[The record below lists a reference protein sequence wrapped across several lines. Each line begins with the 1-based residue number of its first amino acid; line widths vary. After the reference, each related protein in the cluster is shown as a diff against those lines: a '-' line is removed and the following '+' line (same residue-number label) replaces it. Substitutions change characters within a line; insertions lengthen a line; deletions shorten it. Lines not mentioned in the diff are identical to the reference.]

1 MIKLTNL
8 LIFLIASTI
17 YAQDYKFGKVS
28 EAELQ
33 ETTNPSDPEAHATIL
48 YASENV
54 YFQNLT
60 GKGFVVVTEVQKRI
74 KIYDKEG
81 VDWATESVAFYDTGN
96 TEGEELSN
104 LKGYTYYLKD
114 GKVQKDKLDKSSVFK
129 ERTNNYWNQVKFT
142 MPNITDGCIVE
153 YQYKKIS
160 PYISIDDVVLQYDIP
175 VKKLEFKACIPEYFY
190 FNKYFN
196 PKARYTAKLTETTRH
211 RTEKI
216 TAKSQGVP
224 SGLTAG
230 NHNVDNTF
238 TLEFIENEIKADLEN
253 IPALKQEPFID
264 NMDVYRCVINWEYAM
279 YKGPDNQIKNYSTDW
294 ESVTK
299 TIYDHESFGGQL
311 SKTGYFENDINAL
324 IANTPDKTKRIALI
338 YDFVKSKVAWNHY
351 YGDYAEKGVRKAY
364 KEGSGNVGDINLML
378 TAMLRY
384 AGLNANPVLISTKSH
399 GIPLFPTRKGFNYVI
414 AAVELPNQLVL
425 LDATDRYAM
434 PNILP
439 KRAINWQGRIV
450 REHGSSAWIDLMH
463 PLGVEES
470 YALQVKFNTDFSAEG
485 RVRAQLKNTSAM
497 RFRTEYSAMGTD
509 ERLQDLEE
517 GKGEIEIENY
527 KVKNE
532 DILSAPSLQYS
543 YSFKLQNAGEIIGEK
558 IYISPMLFFA
568 SAENEFKEEE
578 RVYPL
583 EFTYPSNYSYNI
595 SLILPEGYKVEAL
608 PESSK
613 VKFNGEEAEFTYM
626 AVQDGSRVV
635 LKVNFDINN
644 TFVLANDYK
653 QFKDFVGMMVNKET
667 EKLILVKDGL
677 AGTE

>member
-1 MIKLTNL
+1 
-8 LIFLIASTI
+8 
-17 YAQDYKFGKVS
+17 
-28 EAELQ
+28 
-33 ETTNPSDPEAHATIL
+33 
-48 YASENV
+48 
-54 YFQNLT
+54 
-60 GKGFVVVTEVQKRI
+60 
-74 KIYDKEG
+74 
-81 VDWATESVAFYDTGN
+81 
-96 TEGEELSN
+96 
-104 LKGYTYYLKD
+104 
-114 GKVQKDKLDKSSVFK
+114 
-129 ERTNNYWNQVKFT
+129 
-142 MPNITDGCIVE
+142 
-153 YQYKKIS
+153 
-160 PYISIDDVVLQYDIP
+160 
-175 VKKLEFKACIPEYFY
+175 
-190 FNKYFN
+190 
-196 PKARYTAKLTETTRH
+196 
-211 RTEKI
+211 
-216 TAKSQGVP
+216 
-224 SGLTAG
+224 
-230 NHNVDNTF
+230 
-238 TLEFIENEIKADLEN
+238 
-253 IPALKQEPFID
+253 
-264 NMDVYRCVINWEYAM
+264 MDVYRCVINWEYAM

-338 YDFVKSKVAWNHY
+338 YDFVKSKVAWNDY

-399 GIPLFPTRKGFNYVI
+399 GIPLFPTRNGFNYVI

-470 YALQVKFNTDFSAEG
+470 YALQVKFNDDFSAEG